1 MKKFLIPLVAIALS
15 ISIQPAEAD
24 GPPAADVSCS
34 LSDTGIRYGVSMV
47 FTGTGVSFNSL
58 RYEWDV
64 LVAEGG
70 KNPTLISSYGPRT
83 FHTLTSANALE
94 LTYETLLGIAKNDSN
109 ASVLF
114 YANSV
119 FSDGISTLTNK
130 TGKGCYVVLADV
142 LKNKNERALALQK
155 AAAEKA
161 AADKAAAEK
170 ATTDKVAIDA
180 ILQNLQAKNQ
190 SIDDLIAK
198 NLLLYPSLK
207 GNLVKYGSARPLIPS
222 PLSQEF
228 TLTNAQDLEKRFD
241 DFVLNLNSMIKQWSK
256 SVTST
261 ITCTKGKI
269 VKKVTGRPAKCPAGY
284 IQK

>member
-1 MKKFLIPLVAIALS
+1 MKKFLVPFIAIALS
-15 ISIQPAEAD
+15 FSIQPAEAD

-70 KNPTLISSYGPRT
+70 KSPTMISSYGPRT
-83 FHTLTSANALE
+83 FYTLTSANALE

-130 TGKGCYVVLADV
+130 TGKGCYVVLPDV
-142 LKNKNERALALQK
+142 LKNKSDRASAVQK

-161 AADKAAAEK
+161 AAGKAAADKAA
-170 ATTDKVAIDA
+170 TDKVAIDV
-180 ILQNLQAKNQ
+180 ILQNIEVKNQ

-207 GNLVKYGSARPLIPS
+207 GNLVKYGTARPLIP
-222 PLSQEF
+222 PTISQEF
-228 TLTNAQDLEKRFD
+228 TLANAQELEKRFD
-241 DFVLNLNSMIKQWSK
+241 DFTSNLNSMIQKWTK
-256 SVTST
+256 GITNT
-261 ITCTKGKI
+261 ITCAKGK
-269 VKKVTGRPAKCPAGY
+269 VLKKVTGRPAKCPSGY

>member
-1 MKKFLIPLVAIALS
+1 MPLILAALCFT
-15 ISIQPAEAD
+15 IQPAKAD

-34 LSDTGIRYGVSMV
+34 LTDTGVRYGVSMV
-47 FTGTGVSFNSL
+47 FTGSGVSFNSL

-70 KNPTLISSYGPRT
+70 KNPTLISSYGTRT
-83 FHTLTSANALE
+83 LYTTTSANSLD
-94 LTYETLLGIAKNDSN
+94 LTYESLFGIAKNDSN
-109 ASVLF
+109 ASVLL

-130 TGKGCYVVLADV
+130 TGKGCYVVLSNV
-142 LKNKNERALALQK
+142 LKNKNDR
-155 AAAEKA
+155 AAAIQKA
-161 AADKAAAEK
+161 AADKAAADKAAVEK
-170 ATTDKVAIDA
+170 AATERAAIDS
-180 ILQNLQAKNQ
+180 ILQSLQVKNQ
-190 SIDDLIAK
+190 AIDDLIAK

-222 PLSQEF
+222 VVTQEF
-228 TLTNAQDLEKRFD
+228 TLVNAQELEKRFD
-241 DFVLNLNSMIKQWSK
+241 SFTINLEMMVKQWSK
-256 SVTST
+256 NVTNT
-261 ITCTKGKI
+261 ITCAKGKI